1 MSMEKIA
8 SLFLYTGS
16 FILLSGIIVL
26 TYLQSKLIGKLNK
39 SLFTFLSV
47 MFYPNH
53 ELSHTEIRIKSI
65 GNYLT
70 IIGALIALIAGFF
83 VWQTH

>member
-1 MSMEKIA
+1 MEKIA

-16 FILLSGIIVL
+16 FILLSGIITL

-53 ELSHTEIRIKSI
+53 ELSDTELKIKSI

-70 IIGALIALIAGFF
+70 IIGSLIALIAGFF
-83 VWQTH
+83 VWLTR

>member
-1 MSMEKIA
+1 MEKIA

-16 FILLSGIIVL
+16 FILLSGIIML
-26 TYLQSKLIGKLNK
+26 TYLQSKLVGKLNK

-53 ELSHTEIRIKSI
+53 ELSDTEIKIKSI

-70 IIGALIALIAGFF
+70 IIGSLIALIAGFF
-83 VWQTH
+83 VWQTR

>member
-1 MSMEKIA
+1 MSIEKIA
-8 SLFLYTGS
+8 SFFLYFGS
-16 FILLSGIIVL
+16 FILLSGIVIL

-39 SLFTFLSV
+39 SFFTFLSI

-53 ELSHTEIRIKSI
+53 ELADNEIKIKSV

-70 IIGALIALIAGFF
+70 VIGSVIVLISGFF
-83 VWQTH
+83 VWLTY